1 MANLQ
6 KIKTIARTKGIT
18 LADLADQIGITPTG
32 LGLIIKANKTM
43 TDKLEDIARVLGVRV
58 AVFFDEDEHSATKQA
73 QDGSELMSLLAQKDA
88 IIAQKDKIIEQKDE
102 VIQILAGSR
111 R

>member
-6 KIKTIARTKGIT
+6 KIKTIAKSKGIT
-18 LADLADQIGITPTG
+18 MAELAAEVGLTPTG
-32 LGLIIKANKTM
+32 LGLIIKSNKTM
-43 TDKLEDIARVLGVRV
+43 TDKLEEIARVLEVRV
-58 AVFFDEDEHSATKQA
+58 STFFDEDELTAANNAAEQSK
-73 QDGSELMSLLAQKDA
+73 LLSLLMQKDA

-102 VIQILAGSR
+102 VIQILATR